1 MEVAAE
7 VVLRCENYVQAQA
20 SSLHERGRDSCFV
33 LQTVIY
39 KGLYG
44 M

>member
-1 MEVAAE
+1 M
-7 VVLRCENYVQAQA
+7 RAQA
-20 SSLHERGRDSCFV
+20 TQANYMDVDVLLLASGVV